1 MTQVQIITEMTTAE
15 MVAEY
20 NKLTGKSI
28 KKFSDRKAGE
38 RQLAAARSMAETK
51 GLFSGKKPIPQVPSA
66 VAAPKKASAVSA
78 PKKTSAPRVNIDSR
92 SKSVASSWKNPDV
105 AASRAERT
113 NISVAGTFYRS
124 VKEAFEKLGLP
135 LGKHIKFR
143 MELKAAGTKTFE
155 YDGKKYNFKVV
166 EQIEIDD

>member
-28 KKFSDRKAGE
+28 KRFSDRKAGE
-38 RQLAAARSMAETK
+38 RQLTAARSMAETK

-66 VAAPKKASAVSA
+66 VAA

-155 YDGKKYNFKVV
+155 HEGKKYNFKVV